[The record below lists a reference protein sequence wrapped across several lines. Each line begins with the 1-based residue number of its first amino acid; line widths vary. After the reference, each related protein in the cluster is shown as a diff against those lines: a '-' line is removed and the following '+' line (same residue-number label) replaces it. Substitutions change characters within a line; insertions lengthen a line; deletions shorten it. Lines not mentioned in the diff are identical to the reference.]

1 MKENFIKFSLMSAFV
16 ALCGGIA
23 VSSMSGEATQASR
36 DAATNEDR
44 PLLSLDNAPASA
56 LFVLNKGVEDL
67 SATFVEED
75 YFLASKVTWGPDL
88 IPDGTGDGSDPD
100 RFYAG
105 QDNKGYKQLWF
116 NPKGKVTS
124 ANDDNTVKFT
134 IQPRF
139 GLAFT
144 PEKVSFK
151 TTRYGT
157 DGGKLDI
164 FWVNPDGSKVTLAT
178 GITPYRDNASPA
190 ILDWSAEIDPSKINV
205 APGACGLAISLYSLD
220 NGKHVGFS
228 NVSFEGTISGDE
240 IEIPILKSFK
250 ANGETYLAD
259 DIFEPNGDNYSATI
273 ELFSTDPMI
282 SASNPVSDVTPSSG
296 NIGDITYAGD
306 DTKCEVTI
314 PVVLKDVTI
323 NYVANFI
330 RKPFRTVTYVNTDGT
345 TMGTQKVEKDTP
357 IGQFDVDYTTAV
369 AKPGY
374 KVRGWFVSS
383 VPSAK
388 ATTKD
393 IVRDNIS
400 LYALQSEVEVASPSR
415 KYSFDLASEIFY
427 PEDHEAFVLD
437 EGTGYFHD
445 NKHGWAFK
453 NGDKIQLLTGAK
465 ATIALTLCQY
475 GGATTIDVTDA
486 AGNKVCD
493 SFAGKANADGT
504 LTSFDYEGEPGFLTL
519 TLNAEGGEIYL
530 HNITIYN
537 NAEAS
542 YTKEGDWYFVK
553 PGDVWSLFDAI
564 EAANAANAKSNSP
577 RAYIFLPNGTYDMG
591 DIVLTKISGSNISL
605 IGQSMEGTRVVNAPN
620 VKNEGIGTTATF
632 LNQSNGL
639 YIQDM
644 TIQNALD
651 YYAAGSAGR
660 AVVLQDKGTK
670 TICKNV
676 AMLSYQDT
684 YYSNNNEGLFYF
696 DGSKVAGTVDFF
708 CGGGTMFMENSIIQV
723 EMRNANGKGEC
734 TITAPATA
742 VGKRYGYVFSNCT
755 IMNYAEKYNLGRA
768 WQGEPRCA
776 YINTKVN
783 DNKMNTGRWTP
794 GGMSVVAKEFVE
806 YHTTDMNGNVVSPD
820 SKVIEFTKDANK
832 NKMETILT
840 AEQAAEF
847 DIEKV
852 FPNWQPRELA
862 TQIAAPEATY
872 DSKVISWSPVDGAIA
887 YAIFC
892 NGNLVALTSDSSYT
906 PTNVSDSDIYTIRSA
921 NSMGGLGEEAAVSGF
936 SSIHEIASEN
946 AEIANV
952 TYFNL
957 QGVEVDPSMK
967 GIVLKVVTYA
977 DGKQHTTKII
987 NR

>member
-1 MKENFIKFSLMSAFV
+1 MNSNFIKISLMSAFI
-16 ALCGGIA
+16 ALCGGFA
-23 VSSMSGEATQASR
+23 MSSMAGQASN
-36 DAATNEDR
+36 AARAEGADEDR

-56 LFVLNKGVEDL
+56 LFVLDKGVDNL

-75 YFLASKVTWGPDL
+75 YFLTGKVTWGSDL
-88 IPDGTGDGSDPD
+88 TPDGTGDGSDPD

-116 NPKGKVTS
+116 NPAGKVSS
-124 ANDDNTVKFT
+124 ANNDNTVKFT

-144 PEKVSFK
+144 PSKVSFK
-151 TTRYGT
+151 TTRFGT

-164 FWVNPDGSKVTLAT
+164 FWINPDGSKVELDK
-178 GITPYRDNASPA
+178 GIVPYRDNSSPA
-190 ILDWSAEIDPSKINV
+190 ILEWSAEIDPADISV
-205 APGACGLAISLYSLD
+205 APGACGLAISIYSLD

-228 NVSFEGTISGDE
+228 NVAFEGTISGQE
-240 IEIPILKSFK
+240 REIPVLKSFI
-250 ANGETYLAD
+250 ANGETYIAD
-259 DIFEPNGDNYSATI
+259 DIFEPDGDNYTATI
-273 ELFSTDPMI
+273 EVFSSQPMI
-282 SASNPVSDVTPSSG
+282 SAENPISDVTAVSG
-296 NIGDITYAGD
+296 NIGNISYNGD
-306 DTKCEVTI
+306 DSKCAVTI
-314 PVVLKDVTI
+314 PVVLKEETI

-330 RKPFRTVTYVNTDGT
+330 RKPYFTITYINTDGSK
-345 TMGTQKVEKDTP
+345 MGTQQVEKDTP
-357 IGQFDVDYTTAV
+357 IGKFDVDYSEAV
-369 AKPGY
+369 AKDGY
-374 KVRGWFVSS
+374 KVRGWFVNSML
-383 VPSAK
+383 SAK
-388 ATTKD
+388 AQTSD
-393 IVRDNIS
+393 IVTGNFN
-400 LYALQSEVEVASPSR
+400 LYALQTEIEEASPSR

-427 PEDHEAFVLD
+427 PEDHEAFVID

-453 NGDKIQLLTGAK
+453 NGDKINLLVGPK
-465 ATIALTLCQY
+465 ATVALTLCQY
-475 GGATTIDVTDA
+475 GGATTFEVTDA
-486 AGNKVCD
+486 NGNQVCEPFPGIAASD
-493 SFAGKANADGT
+493 AT
-504 LTSFDYEGEPGFLTL
+504 LTSFDYEGDPGFITINM
-519 TLNAEGGEIYL
+519 NAEGGEIYI

-542 YTKEGDWYFVK
+542 FSKEGDWYFVK

-564 EAANAANAKSNSP
+564 EAANAANTKANSP
-577 RAYIFLPNGTYDMG
+577 RAFIFIPNGTYDME
-591 DIVLTKISGSNISL
+591 DKVLTKISGYNISL
-605 IGQSMEGTRVVNAPN
+605 IGQSMDGTLVVNAPN
-620 VKNEGIGTTATF
+620 VQNEGIGTTATF

-742 VGKRYGYVFSNCT
+742 VGKKYGYVFSNCT

-783 DNKMNTGRWTP
+783 DNKMNTNRWTP

-806 YHTTDMNGNVVSPD
+806 YNTTDMDGNVVSPD

-832 NKMETILT
+832 NEMETILT

-852 FPNWQPRELA
+852 FPDWQPRTLA
-862 TQIAAPEATY
+862 AQIAAPAATY
-872 DSKVISWSPVDGAIA
+872 DSKVFSWSPVEGASA
-887 YAIFC
+887 YAVFC
-892 NGNLVALTSDSSYT
+892 NGNLVAITSETSYPLENADFNDS
-906 PTNVSDSDIYTIRSA
+906 YTIRSA
-921 NSMGGLGEEAAVSGF
+921 NSMGGLGEAALVEGF
-936 SSIHEIASEN
+936 SSIQDIEAES
-946 AEIANV
+946 AEIIDT

-957 QGVEVDPSMK
+957 QGVKVDSSFK
-967 GIVLKVVTYA
+967 GLLLKVNTLA
-977 DGKQHTTKII
+977 DGKKQTTKII

>member
-1 MKENFIKFSLMSAFV
+1 MKRNIIKISLMSAFV
-16 ALCGGIA
+16 ALCGGMA
-23 VSSMSGEATQASR
+23 VSSMSGETPASR
-36 DAATNEDR
+36 ADDTSSER

-56 LFVLNKGVEDL
+56 LFVLNQGIENL

-75 YFLASKVTWGPDL
+75 YFLASKVTWGSAL
-88 IPDGTGDGSDPD
+88 VPDGTGDGSDPD
-100 RFYAG
+100 RFYVG

-116 NPKGKVTS
+116 NPNSKVTS

-164 FWVNPDGSKVTLAT
+164 FWINPDGSQVSLAT
-178 GITPYRDNASPA
+178 GIVPYRDNANPA
-190 ILDWSAEIDPSKINV
+190 ILEWSAEIDPSQIIV
-205 APGACGLAISLYSLD
+205 APGSCGLAISLYSLD

-228 NVSFEGTISGDE
+228 NVSFEGTLSGQE
-240 IEIPILKSFK
+240 REIPMLKSFA
-250 ANGETYLAD
+250 ANGETYIAD
-259 DIFEPNGDNYSATI
+259 DIFAPDGDNYMATI
-273 ELFSTDPMI
+273 ELFSSQPMI
-282 SASNPVSDVTPSSG
+282 SASNPVTNVVAASG
-296 NIGDITYAGD
+296 SVGEISYVGD
-306 DTKCEVTI
+306 DNKCEVTI
-314 PVVLKDVTI
+314 PVTLKDEAI
-323 NYVANFI
+323 NYVANFV
-330 RKPFRTVTYVNTDGT
+330 RKPYYTVTYVNTDGSK
-345 TMGTQKVEKDTP
+345 MGTQQVEKDTP
-357 IGQFDVDYTTAV
+357 IGQFDVDYTTAT
-369 AKPGY
+369 AKDGY
-374 KVRGWFVSS
+374 KVRGWFVNSTL
-383 VPSAK
+383 SAK
-388 ATTKD
+388 ATTSD
-393 IVRDNIS
+393 IITKNIS
-400 LYALQSEVEVASPSR
+400 LYALQTEEEVASLSR
-415 KYSFDLASEIFY
+415 KYSFDLASDIFY

-437 EGTGYFHD
+437 EGTGYYHD

-453 NGDKIQLLTGAK
+453 NGDKINLLVGPK
-465 ATIALTLCQY
+465 ATVALTLCQY
-475 GGATTIDVTDA
+475 GGATTFDVTDA
-486 AGNKVCD
+486 AGNKVCE
-493 SFAGKANADGT
+493 SFAGKADSDGS
-504 LTSFDYEGEPGFLTL
+504 LTSFDYEGEPGYITI
-519 TLNAEGGEIYL
+519 TMNAEGGEIYL
-530 HNITIYN
+530 HNLTIYN
-537 NAEAS
+537 NAEVS
-542 YTKEGDWYFVK
+542 YSIEGDWYFVK

-564 EAANAANAKSNSP
+564 EAANAANTRADSP
-577 RAYIFLPNGTYDMG
+577 RAFIFLPDGTYDM
-591 DIVLTKISGSNISL
+591 DEKVLTKISGYNISL
-605 IGQSMEGTRVVNAPN
+605 IGQSMDGTLVVNAPN
-620 VKNEGIGTTATF
+620 VQNEGIGTTATF

-742 VGKRYGYVFSNCT
+742 AGKKYGYVFSNCT

-783 DNKMNTGRWTP
+783 DNKMNTSRWTA
-794 GGMSVVAKEFVE
+794 GGMSTVAKEFVE
-806 YHTTDMNGNVVSPD
+806 YNTTDMDGNVVSPD
-820 SKVIEFTKDANK
+820 SKVIEFTKDVNTNK
-832 NKMETILT
+832 IETILT

-852 FPNWQPRELA
+852 FPNWDPRALA
-862 TQIAAPEATY
+862 TQVAAPEASY
-872 DSKVISWSPVDGAIA
+872 DSKNISWSPVEGASA
-887 YAIFC
+887 YAIFHD
-892 NGNLVALTSDSSYT
+892 GDLVAITTETTYPVEGGKESD
-906 PTNVSDSDIYTIRSA
+906 NYTIRSA
-921 NSMGGLGEEAAVSGF
+921 NSMGGLGLERGVTGL
-936 SSIHEIASEN
+936 SSVQKLKDVN
-946 AEIANV
+946 ADVVA
-952 TYFNL
+952 TKYFNL
-957 QGVEVDPSMK
+957 QGEAVNPSVK
-967 GIVLKVVTYA
+967 GIVLKVETHS
-977 DGKQHTTKII
+977 DGSQKTTKIL

>member
-1 MKENFIKFSLMSAFV
+1 MKGNLTKFSLMSAFV

-23 VSSMSGEATQASR
+23 VSSIYGESKTTTRA
-36 DAATNEDR
+36 DEPDGER

-56 LFVLNKGVEDL
+56 LFLLDKGIENL
-67 SATFVEED
+67 TATFVEED
-75 YFLASKVTWGPDL
+75 YFLTSKVTWGSAL
-88 IPDGTGDGSDPD
+88 TPDGTGDGKDPD
-100 RFYAG
+100 RFYVG

-116 NPKGKVTS
+116 NPDGKVTS
-124 ANDDNTVKFT
+124 PNDENTVKFT

-144 PEKVSFK
+144 PNKVSFK

-164 FWVNPDGSKVTLAT
+164 FWINPDGTQVTLDQ
-178 GITPYRDNASPA
+178 GIVPTRDNASPA
-190 ILDWSAEIDPSKINV
+190 VLTWSADIDPSQITV
-205 APGACGLAISLYSLD
+205 APGACGLAISIYSLD

-228 NVSFEGTISGDE
+228 NVSFEGTISGE
-240 IEIPILKSFK
+240 EREIPMLKSFV
-250 ANGETYLAD
+250 ANGETYTAD
-259 DIFEPNGDNYSATI
+259 DIFEPDGDNYYATI
-273 ELFSTDPMI
+273 ELFSSEPMI
-282 SASNPVSDVTPSSG
+282 SASNPVKDVIAASG
-296 NIGDITYAGD
+296 KIGDITYDGD

-314 PVVLKDVTI
+314 PVVLKDENI

-330 RKPFRTVTYVNTDGT
+330 RKPYYTVTYIDTDGSI
-345 TMGTQKVEKDTP
+345 MGTQQVEKETP
-357 IGQFDVDYTTAV
+357 IGQFDIDYNNAI
-369 AKPGY
+369 AKDGY
-374 KVRGWFVSS
+374 KVRGWFVNSTM
-383 VPSAK
+383 SAK
-388 ATTKD
+388 AKTSD
-393 IVRDNIS
+393 IVTGNIN
-400 LYALQSEVEVASPSR
+400 LYALQTEEEVASLSR

-427 PEDHEAFVLD
+427 PEDHEAFLLE
-437 EGTGYFHD
+437 EGTGYYHD
-445 NKHGWAFK
+445 NKHGWAFQ
-453 NGDKIQLLTGAK
+453 NGDKIGLLVGPK
-465 ATIALTLCQY
+465 ATVALTLCQY
-475 GGATTIDVTDA
+475 GGATTIDVADA

-493 SFAGKANADGT
+493 SFAGKADTDAT
-504 LTSFDYEGEPGFLTL
+504 LASFDYEGEPGVITL

-530 HNITIYN
+530 HNLTIYN
-537 NAEAS
+537 NAESS

-564 EAANAANAKSNSP
+564 EAANAANSKADSP
-577 RAYIFLPNGTYDMG
+577 RAYIFIPNGTYDMEEK
-591 DIVLTKISGSNISL
+591 VLTKISGYNISL
-605 IGQSMEGTRVVNAPN
+605 IGQSMEGTLIVNAPN
-620 VKNEGIGTTATF
+620 VQNEGIGTTATF

-639 YIQDM
+639 YMQDM

-684 YYSNNNEGLFYF
+684 YYSNNNDGLFYF

-734 TITAPATA
+734 TITAPATSA
-742 VGKRYGYVFSNCT
+742 GKRYGYVFSNCT

-783 DNKMNTGRWTP
+783 DNNMNPNRWTA
-794 GGMSVVAKEFVE
+794 GGMSTVAKEFVE
-806 YHTTDMNGNVVSPD
+806 YNTTDMDGNVVSPS
-820 SKVIEFTKDANK
+820 SKEIEFTKDNNK
-832 NKMETILT
+832 NKIETILT

-852 FPNWQPRELA
+852 FPDWQPRALA
-862 TQIAAPEATY
+862 AQVAAPEATY
-872 DSKVISWSPVDGAIA
+872 DSKNISWNPVEGASA
-887 YAIFC
+887 YAIFS
-892 NGNLVALTSDSSYT
+892 NGNLVAITTETSC
-906 PTNVSDSDIYTIRSA
+906 PLEADIDVNSVTIRSA
-921 NSMGGLGEEAAVSGF
+921 NSMGGLGEESKIGVSSVEKIEHGPAEAVS
-936 SSIHEIASEN
+936 
-946 AEIANV
+946 V
-952 TYFNL
+952 VYYDL
-957 QGVEVDPSMK
+957 QGVEVNPSVK
-967 GIVLKVVTYA
+967 GVLLKVEKFA
-977 DGKQHTTKII
+977 DGSQKSTKIL

>member
-1 MKENFIKFSLMSAFV
+1 MKGNFIKFSLMGAFV

-23 VSSMSGEATQASR
+23 VSSMSGGAAPASSAEATN
-36 DAATNEDR
+36 DDR

-56 LFVLNKGVEDL
+56 LFLLDQGLENL
-67 SATFVEED
+67 SATFNEND
-75 YFLASKVTWGPDL
+75 YFLSSKVRWGSAL
-88 IPDGTGDGSDPD
+88 DPES
-100 RFYAG
+100 G

-116 NPKGKVTS
+116 NPAGKVSS
-124 ANDDNTVKFT
+124 ADDENTVKFT

-164 FWVNPDGSKVTLAT
+164 FWINPDGTQVTLAT
-178 GITPYRDNASPA
+178 GIVPYRDNASPA
-190 ILDWSAEIDPSKINV
+190 ILDWSAEIDASKINV
-205 APGACGLAISLYSLD
+205 APGACGLAISIYSLD

-228 NVSFEGTISGDE
+228 NVYFEGTLSGDE
-240 IEIPILKSFK
+240 KEIPVLQSFK
-250 ANGETYLAD
+250 ANGETY
-259 DIFEPNGDNYSATI
+259 DIEDLFEPDGDNYSATI
-273 ELFSTDPMI
+273 ELFSYDPMI
-282 SASNPVSDVTPSSG
+282 SETNPVTDVTAASGKVG
-296 NIGDITYAGD
+296 NIVYNGD
-306 DTKCEVTI
+306 DSKCEVTI
-314 PVVLKDVTI
+314 PVSLNDLTI

-330 RKPFRTVTYVNTDGT
+330 RKPFQTVTYINTDGSS
-345 TMGTQKVEKDTP
+345 MGSQKVEKDTP
-357 IGQFDVDYTTAV
+357 IGKFDVDYTTAT
-369 AKPGY
+369 AKDGY
-374 KVRGWFVSS
+374 KVRGWFVNST
-383 VPSAK
+383 PSAK
-388 ATTKD
+388 AKTSD
-393 IVRDNIS
+393 VVSQDIS
-400 LYALQSEVEVASPSR
+400 LYALQTEEEVASLSR
-415 KYSFDLASEIFY
+415 KYTFDLTSDIFY
-427 PEDHEAFVLD
+427 PEDHEAFVID

-445 NKHGWAFK
+445 KQHGWAFK
-453 NGDKIQLLTGAK
+453 NGDKINLLTGPK

-475 GGATTIDVTDA
+475 GGATTFDVTDSK
-486 AGNKVCD
+486 GNKVCEPFD
-493 SFAGKANADGT
+493 GKAEKDAT
-504 LTSFDYEGEPGFLTL
+504 LVSFDYEGEPGFITI
-519 TLNAEGGEIYL
+519 TMNAEGGEIYL
-530 HNITIYN
+530 HNVTIYN
-537 NAEAS
+537 NAEVS

-553 PGDVWSLFDAI
+553 PGDVWSLFDAL
-564 EAANAANAKSNSP
+564 EAANAANTKSDSP
-577 RAYIFLPNGTYDMG
+577 RAYIFLPNGTYDM
-591 DIVLTKISGSNISL
+591 DEKALTKITGYNISL
-605 IGQSMEGTRVVNAPN
+605 IGQSMEGTLVVNAPN
-620 VKNEGIGTTATF
+620 VQNEGIGTTATF

-684 YYSNNNEGLFYF
+684 YYSNNNDGLFYF

-783 DNKMNTGRWTP
+783 DNKMNPNRWTA
-794 GGMSVVAKEFVE
+794 GGMSTVAKEFVE
-806 YHTTDMNGNVVSPD
+806 FNTTDLEGNVVSPA
-820 SKVIEFTKDANK
+820 SKEIEFTKDANK

-852 FPNWQPRELA
+852 FPDWQPRALA
-862 TQIAAPEATY
+862 AQVSAPVATY
-872 DSKVISWSPVDGAIA
+872 DSKKISWSPVEGAIA

-892 NGNLVALTSDSSYT
+892 NGNFVAITSDSSYSLE
-906 PTNVSDSDIYTIRSA
+906 NADADDRYTIRSA
-921 NSMGGLGEEAAVSGF
+921 NSMGGFGEEAVISGLATVK
-936 SSIHEIASEN
+936 EIASEN
-946 AEIANV
+946 AEIV
-952 TYFNL
+952 DTTYFNL
-957 QGVEVDPSMK
+957 QGFPVEPNLK
-967 GIVLKVVTYA
+967 GVVLKVVTFA
-977 DGKQHTTKII
+977 DGKQQTTKII